1 MLKTKIEKDT
11 VTTFKLITGEE
22 VIGRV
27 SNIDGTTVTIDRP
40 LVIMM
45 SQQGLAFGTFVP
57 TMDYKNGVK
66 IDTRNIVAVGP
77 ANDKVIAEYKSAT
90 SPIKTAPKP
99 GLIV

>member
-45 SQQGLAFGTFVP
+45 SQQ
-57 TMDYKNGVK
+57 K
-66 IDTRNIVAVGP
+66 RH
-77 ANDKVIAEYKSAT
+77 
-90 SPIKTAPKP
+90 
-99 GLIV
+99 